1 MGQLISGPVTFKETK
16 VWRNSQFSVAASSMQ
31 GWRVRME
38 DAYACFLDL
47 STSDMSSPP
56 TAYFAVFDGHGGNKV
71 SEYAATNLHA
81 KIMAEP
87 AYGNKNSRSQPM
99 ARCFLTIN
107 LFNLLSAKGDLVEA
121 MRSGVLKLD
130 AEMQVKF
137 TGHLF
142 NSGTAKASFD
152 SSEIEVEGRL
162 SFPSPSDGVD
172 VGGSTC
178 IALMLRGN
186 HAYCANCGDSRAVL
200 SRQGVAE
207 PLSVDHKPTM
217 ASEWSRIVAAGGW
230 VAANRVNG
238 NLALSRALGDFVY
251 KRNSTLSAEEQIVS
265 AEPDITQ
272 CELKVTETDEF
283 IVLGCDGIW
292 DVMTNQE
299 VISFVRSR
307 LANGRSPDLICEELM
322 MHCLAP
328 NCNPNGLGCDNMTV
342 VIICLLNGGTYE
354 DLKQRCSRLCPA
366 GLAVDVLSP

>member
-1 MGQLISGPVTFKETK
+1 MGQLISGPVTFKDTK
-16 VWRNSQFSVAASSMQ
+16 VWQNSQFFVAASSMQ

-38 DAYACFLDL
+38 DAYACFLNL
-47 STSDMSSPP
+47 STSDPLSPP
-56 TAYFAVFDGHGGNKV
+56 TAYFAVFDGHGGTKI
-71 SEYAATNLHA
+71 SEYAATNLHV

-87 AYGNKNSRSQPM
+87 AY
-99 ARCFLTIN
+99 
-107 LFNLLSAKGDLVEA
+107 AKGDLVEA
-121 MRSGVLKLD
+121 MRLGVLRLD

-137 TGHLF
+137 TGHL
-142 NSGTAKASFD
+142 SHSSTKRVPSD
-152 SSEIEVEGRL
+152 SPEIEVEGKL
-162 SFPSPSDGVD
+162 SFFPPGNGVD

-178 IALMLRGN
+178 IVLMLRGN

-207 PLSVDHKPTM
+207 ALSTDHKPTM

-265 AEPDITQ
+265 AEPDVTQ
-272 CELKVTETDEF
+272 CELNVTETDEF

-307 LANGRSPDLICEELM
+307 LADGRSLDLICEELM

-328 NCNPNGLGCDNMTV
+328 NCSPNGLGCDNMTV
-342 VIICLLNGGTYE
+342 VIICFLNGGTY
-354 DLKQRCSRLCPA
+354 DDFKQRCSRLCPA
-366 GLAVDVLSP
+366 GLAVDALSP

>member
-1 MGQLISGPVTFKETK
+1 MGQLISGPVTFKDTK
-16 VWRNSQFSVAASSMQ
+16 VWQNSQFSVAASSMQ

-38 DAYACFLDL
+38 DAYACFLNL
-47 STSDMSSPP
+47 STSDPLSPP
-56 TAYFAVFDGHGGNKV
+56 TAYFAVFDGHGGTKI

-87 AYGNKNSRSQPM
+87 AYGNKDIRSQSIE
-99 ARCFLTIN
+99 RCFFPIN
-107 LFNLLSAKGDLVEA
+107 LFTLLPAKGDLVEA
-121 MRSGVLKLD
+121 MRLGVLSLD
-130 AEMQVKF
+130 AEMQTKF
-137 TGHLF
+137 TGHLSRF
-142 NSGTAKASFD
+142 STKRAPSDFT
-152 SSEIEVEGRL
+152 EIEVEER
-162 SFPSPSDGVD
+162 SPFPPPGNSVD

-178 IALMLRGN
+178 IVLMLRGN

-207 PLSVDHKPTM
+207 ALSVDHKPTM

-251 KRNSTLSAEEQIVS
+251 KRNSTLTAEEQIVS
-265 AEPDITQ
+265 AEPDVTQ
-272 CELKVTETDEF
+272 CELNVTGTDEF

-307 LANGRSPDLICEELM
+307 LADGRSLDLVSCYCIL
-322 MHCLAP
+322 
-328 NCNPNGLGCDNMTV
+328 
-342 VIICLLNGGTYE
+342 
-354 DLKQRCSRLCPA
+354 
-366 GLAVDVLSP
+366 

>member
-87 AYGNKNSRSQPM
+87 AY
-99 ARCFLTIN
+99 
-107 LFNLLSAKGDLVEA
+107 AKGDLVEA